1 MFMRTMA
8 NGVLFSSPTVALV
21 GLNSCAGVAKAAVRH
36 TIWLRRFWLAH
47 PHAMSDTPA
56 ARLLIADDQPDVL
69 EALRLLL
76 VHENFSLHLVTTP
89 LALVEQVRSSRWD
102 AVLMDLNYSRDTTSG
117 EEGLELVTRIRAEQR
132 ELPIVVMTAWGNIEL
147 AVAAMR
153 AGAQSFVQKP
163 WDNRALIQVL
173 EREVREGREARVR
186 SDRHA
191 LEQRDA
197 LQIQRALMPATLPVT
212 DRVEV
217 IGAWQPAGTLGGD
230 TYDAFRFGPDIIG
243 LSIADIA
250 GKGLPAALL
259 MSSLQSAV
267 RAFAVDAALPET
279 VCASVNRLLCG
290 QMIAGRFA
298 THVYLRLDAAR
309 GEVAYAN
316 AGHNPPLLARARG
329 EVEVLGASGTV
340 LGVFPEAE
348 YRSVSLPLRPGDR
361 LLMYT
366 DGITEAR
373 NPDGDEFGQERLT
386 SALVRHRHLDAAA
399 LHAAVMAEVRS
410 FAVDGFEDDATLLAV
425 AVR

>member
-1 MFMRTMA
+1 MTD
-8 NGVLFSSPTVALV
+8 VT
-21 GLNSCAGVAKAAVRH
+21 
-36 TIWLRRFWLAH
+36 T
-47 PHAMSDTPA
+47 

-76 VHENFSLHLVTTP
+76 SHENYSLQLVTSP
-89 LALVEQVRSSRWD
+89 AILVDRVRAERWD

-117 EEGLELVTRIRAEQR
+117 DEGLQLLSQIRSEQPD
-132 ELPIVVMTAWGNIEL
+132 LPIVVMTGWGNIEL

-173 EREVREGREARVR
+173 EREVAEGRGARAR

-191 LEQRDA
+191 SEQQDA
-197 LQIQRALMPATLPVT
+197 LRIQRALMPETLPATAHFDV
-212 DRVEV
+212 V
-217 IGAWQPAGTLGGD
+217 GAWQPAGTLGGD
-230 TYDAFRFGPDIIG
+230 TYDAFQFGPDVIG

-259 MSSLQSAV
+259 MSSLQASV
-267 RAFAVDAALPET
+267 RAFALDASPPQA

-298 THVYLRLDAAR
+298 TLVYMRLDASR
-309 GEVAYAN
+309 GELRYAN
-316 AGHNPPLLARARG
+316 AGHNPPLLARANG
-329 EVEVLGASGTV
+329 DVEALRSSGTV
-340 LGVFPEAE
+340 LGVFPDAE
-348 YRSVSLPLRPGDR
+348 YNGAAIELRSGDR
-361 LLMYT
+361 LLLYT

-373 NPDGDEFGQERLT
+373 NGDGEEFGEERLT
-386 SALVRHRHLDAAA
+386 AALARHRHLSAKE
-399 LHAAVMAEVRS
+399 LHAAVADDVRR
-410 FAVDGFEDDATLLAV
+410 FATAGFEDDATLLAV